1 MSKHLIDKVIETMQT
16 ASVFL
21 IDPLMMNDAINSVN
35 YLKWLKP
42 TVPQYVAEWFED
54 NTEGSVK
61 YWVIYFEEQDTPDEV
76 ADWLNR
82 QDDLFMTLAKMEEF
96 GYLVEGE

>member
-21 IDPLMMNDAINSVN
+21 IDPLTMNDAINSVN

-42 TVPQYVAEWFED
+42 TVPQYVADWFED
-54 NTEGSVK
+54 NTKGSMNN
-61 YWVIYFEEQDTPDEV
+61 WVLYFEEVKTPKKV
-76 ADWLNR
+76 AEWLNS
-82 QDDLFMTLAKMEEF
+82 QEDFFMTLAKMEEF
-96 GYLVEGE
+96 GYFVEGE

>member
-76 ADWLNR
+76 ADWLNG

-96 GYLVEGE
+96 GYFVEGE

>member
-21 IDPLMMNDAINSVN
+21 IDPLTMNDAINSVN

-42 TVPQYVAEWFED
+42 TVPQYVADWFEK
-54 NTEGSVK
+54 NSKGSVK
-61 YWVIYFEEQDTPDEV
+61 YWVLHFKRRGTPDYV
-76 ADWLNR
+76 ADWLNK
-82 QDDLFMTLAKMEEF
+82 QDDFFMTLAKMEEF
-96 GYLVEGE
+96 GYFVEGE

>member
-21 IDPLMMNDAINSVN
+21 IDSLMMNDAINSVN

-61 YWVIYFEEQDTPDEV
+61 YWVLYFEEQDTPDEV
-76 ADWLNR
+76 ADWLNE